1 MQESSEEEEK
11 RMQYY
16 DRKAVGA
23 RIKQMRIENGITQSK
38 LAEYLDYTTE
48 RQLQRIESG
57 ETGCAIDK
65 LVEIAQILNTSTDYL
80 LFGMKE
86 DNAGDILGKLVQGK
100 TENQKIFMMRVIKT
114 IADNI
119 ELVVSTKNG

>member
-1 MQESSEEEEK
+1 
-11 RMQYY
+11 MQYY